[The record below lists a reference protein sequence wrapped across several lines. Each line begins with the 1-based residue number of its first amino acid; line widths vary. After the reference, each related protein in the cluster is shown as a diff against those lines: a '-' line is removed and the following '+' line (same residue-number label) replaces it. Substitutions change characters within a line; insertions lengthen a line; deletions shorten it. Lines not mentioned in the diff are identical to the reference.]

1 MKVTIYTILAF
12 MLLSSSTCKKEQ
24 ETPDVKKQ
32 LPGKWKYTGK
42 SGGYAGKSQKADP
55 AVAIVLEFKR
65 DNTFLRSENN
75 EVKLQGTY
83 TLTRLKSIYSGKEE
97 NAVQFNAAADPHN
110 RGSIITLRNDS
121 LTIADN
127 VYDGFTSGYVRL
139 K

>member
-1 MKVTIYTILAF
+1 MKVTIYAILAF
-12 MLLSSSTCKKEQ
+12 MLLGSSTCKKEQ

-32 LPGKWKYTGK
+32 LVGKWKYTGK

-55 AVAIVLEFKR
+55 AVVTVLEFKK

-75 EVKLQGTY
+75 VVKQQGTY
-83 TLTRLKSIYSGKEE
+83 TFTRLKSIYSGNEE
-97 NAVQFNAAADPHN
+97 NAIQFDAAADPHN
-110 RGSIITLRNDS
+110 KGSIITLRNDS

-127 VYDGFTSGYVRL
+127 VYDGFSSGYVRV